1 MPKSNK
7 PAVGKPVDD
16 LSLAL
21 SPSCQGKAGV
31 SGNFVVLVTAPD
43 LKIARV
49 LARAALKA
57 RLVACANLLPK
68 IESYYWWQGKL
79 ETSAEILILFKTN
92 SARLAALE
100 KLILANHPYD
110 TPEFIALPV
119 THASRRYLAWWNDN
133 LSA

>member
-7 PAVGKPVDD
+7 PARG
-16 LSLAL
+16 SL
-21 SPSCQGKAGV
+21 
-31 SGNFVVLVTAPD
+31 VVLVTAPD
-43 LKIARV
+43 LKSARA
-49 LARAALKA
+49 LARAALKS

-68 IESYYWWQGKL
+68 IESHYWWKSKL

-100 KLILANHPYD
+100 NLVVANNPYD
-110 TPEFIALPV
+110 TPEFIALSI
-119 THASRRYLAWWNDN
+119 TYASKRYLAWWNDH